1 MRRSVDRFC
10 RNCGYEFPRGDTGEC
25 RMCARFEQL
34 RAELSIP
41 LPRELASRHARPEEP
56 LNISD
61 PVPSVERPATTS
73 GGRVVFAAQ
82 RGKTASADGR
92 SGAPTATV
100 IRTPA
105 LRQPADATTKAPLTA
120 LAGESPAPAERSPGR
135 RRNRRPTP
143 PPTREGAWIS
153 SAAAR
158 ASAAPEENT
167 VLPARDVHRVI
178 RGVVR
183 HGAAFSDREYPRLTA
198 IWVTAGGALIGAS
211 VALLYYLIR

>member
-10 RNCGYEFPRGDTGEC
+10 RNCGYEFPPGDTGEC

-34 RAELSIP
+34 RAEFSIP
-41 LPRELASRHARPEEP
+41 RPRELDGRHVRLVEP
-56 LNISD
+56 VNITD
-61 PVPSVERPATTS
+61 PVPSVELPATPS
-73 GGRVVFAAQ
+73 RGRVVFASQ

-105 LRQPADATTKAPLTA
+105 LLQPADATTGAPLTA

-135 RRNRRPTP
+135 RKNRRPTP
-143 PPTREGAWIS
+143 PPTESAWS
-153 SAAAR
+153 LSAAAKT
-158 ASAAPEENT
+158 SAAAEENT
-167 VLPARDVHRVI
+167 ALPAQDVHRVI

-183 HGAAFSDREYPRLTA
+183 HRAALSDRDYPWLTA
-198 IWVTAGGALIGAS
+198 IWVAAGGALIGAS